1 MPVSAVFHPAFR
13 IALGGPHHHVCDPD
27 RDFVIAARAAVHLDG
42 ARCRDA
48 TDVIVET
55 IDTLLHLVTADRQR
69 RRDLSARLTTLSV
82 TDHVRTIGTRPSPF
96 PA

>member
-1 MPVSAVFHPAFR
+1 M
-13 IALGGPHHHVCDPD
+13 CDPD

-69 RRDLSARLTTLSV
+69 RRDLSAAVDDAFRDEPCQNNRNSSESIP
-82 TDHVRTIGTRPSPF
+82 RIAS
-96 PA
+96 